1 MAVKPPQRT
10 VCILGGTGFVG
21 RSLTRRL
28 VSKGY
33 SVVIPTRDRQRKQT
47 LLELRDVDLV
57 QGDVHEEQFLRQLLT
72 GSDAAIN
79 LVGILNEKGHDG
91 AGFRRAHVELTE
103 KLVRACHEA
112 GTRRLLHM
120 SALQANAERGP
131 SHYLRTKGRAEQA
144 LKSLAGEG
152 IKYTV
157 FQPSVIFGPEDSF
170 INRFARLLRFSPVL
184 PLPKLGARF
193 APVFVE
199 DVAEAFSVA
208 LENSTTY
215 GRTYELCGPDVY
227 TFGEILAYIQ
237 ATLGIKRVVLEVPDL
252 LGELQAGLID
262 YLVPGKPF
270 SLDNFRS
277 LSVASVCTE
286 DGLAALG
293 IKARPMTTVVP
304 QYLKA

>member
-1 MAVKPPQRT
+1 
-10 VCILGGTGFVG
+10 
-21 RSLTRRL
+21 
-28 VSKGY
+28 
-33 SVVIPTRDRQRKQT
+33 
-47 LLELRDVDLV
+47 
-57 QGDVHEEQFLRQLLT
+57 
-72 GSDAAIN
+72 
-79 LVGILNEKGHDG
+79 
-91 AGFRRAHVELTE
+91 
-103 KLVRACHEA
+103 
-112 GTRRLLHM
+112 M

-131 SHYLRTKGRAEQA
+131 SHYLRTKGQAEQA
-144 LKSLAGEG
+144 LKSLAGEE
-152 IKYTV
+152 IKCTI

-170 INRFARLLRFSPVL
+170 INRFARLLRLSPVL